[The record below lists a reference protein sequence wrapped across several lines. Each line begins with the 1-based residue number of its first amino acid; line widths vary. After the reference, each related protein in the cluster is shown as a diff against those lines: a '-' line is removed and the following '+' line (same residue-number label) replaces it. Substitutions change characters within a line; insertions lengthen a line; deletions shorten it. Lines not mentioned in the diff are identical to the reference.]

1 MRRLVINGDE
11 IYEVDEEC
19 LRKKC
24 RKEESRVFQ
33 TAKDGKC
40 IKDRKDNSKKI

>member
-19 LRKKC
+19 LCKKNQKNEQKKKTHNQTSKIEVKKYRRKN
-24 RKEESRVFQ
+24 
-33 TAKDGKC
+33 T
-40 IKDRKDNSKKI
+40 